1 MFSGKILTLDLENNI
16 SLKEKQIL
24 RKFVTENG
32 GVVSY
37 IVTKKVIQVFLHKCV
52 RFFSC
57 LSFQSPTRHIFHATL
72 NETDGIANQYFN
84 QFISLQEV
92 FIQQAAACFCCNG
105 LDSSSAIWIV
115 ELDYVNL
122 LFCIFYVTHLMH
134 FLTVA

>member
-37 IVTKKVIQVFLHKCV
+37 IVTKKVIQVFLHKSV

-57 LSFQSPTRHIFHATL
+57 LSFSIT
-72 NETDGIANQYFN
+72 
-84 QFISLQEV
+84 
-92 FIQQAAACFCCNG
+92 C
-105 LDSSSAIWIV
+105 
-115 ELDYVNL
+115 
-122 LFCIFYVTHLMH
+122 
-134 FLTVA
+134 